1 MNVVFSFFSASGFIR
16 LAIVMTLSSTGMG
29 SRPGLGAGGRY
40 SGSLR
45 SLDIVLLTAKLLMK
59 LLQPEVVG
67 CSSGCIV
74 FI

>member
-1 MNVVFSFFSASGFIR
+1 
-16 LAIVMTLSSTGMG
+16 MG

-45 SLDIVLLTAKLLMK
+45 CLDIVLLTAKLLMK

-67 CSSGCIV
+67 CIALVVIFIQVVGMQAGHSSAD
-74 FI
+74 FRLYRQ